1 METQLYPGIAFSPP
15 AALTDN
21 IGAGD
26 TIIPVS
32 DTGLFPPAPNLATI
46 GADEDG
52 ETILYAAKTAT
63 SLSGCTRGVEGTARA
78 WSAGEPIA
86 RNWTAKDHA
95 DLIAAVEEAR
105 EASDPAGTAAA
116 ALRGHQEDTAAHGM
130 LFAAKQDKLTGQPG
144 QTVGFGKD
152 GSAVAVPGWSNPN
165 LLDNWYFRD
174 PVNQRGQE
182 NYVDTRYTVDR
193 WCHSRST
200 ISIEEDGIGILWD
213 GTGANGLCYE
223 YIPIN
228 QIEPGQKY
236 TFSALVKDLGLICV
250 TASALSAPPP
260 AYTTLAFSPNAE
272 VRLEL
277 SEGSTNGN
285 QWMQCSIR
293 TYTTEKWVIKA
304 VKLEL
309 GAQQTLAH
317 QDAEGSWVLNDP
329 PPNKALELAKCQR
342 YQYIANAVG
351 NNIAHFGQGTTDS
364 SNSCVVIAMPI
375 PEMRAFPA
383 ISSVGNFELSSAED
397 DHLPVTGISVY
408 ISSQSGFIWLM
419 VKASGT
425 LTKGRLYRL
434 CAKSDKTARVIL
446 DANL

>member
-1 METQLYPGIAFSPP
+1 MLFC
-15 AALTDN
+15 LTAVLN
-21 IGAGD
+21 FYFVTFLSGD
-26 TIIPVS
+26 KAQAVH
-32 DTGLFPPAPNLATI
+32 APN
-46 GADEDG
+46 
-52 ETILYAAKTAT
+52 ILVAGGGQIDP
-63 SLSGCTRGVEGTARA
+63 SGFHAGVSQHIRQLHHI
-78 WSAGEPIA
+78 P
-86 RNWTAKDHA
+86 A
-95 DLIAAVEEAR
+95 DLVKR
-105 EASDPAGTAAA
+105 
-116 ALRGHQEDTAAHGM
+116 
-130 LFAAKQDKLTGQPG
+130 PG
-144 QTVGFGKD
+144 K
-152 GSAVAVPGWSNPN
+152 
-165 LLDNWYFRD
+165 
-174 PVNQRGQE
+174 E
-182 NYVDTRYTVDR
+182 
-193 WCHSRST
+193 
-200 ISIEEDGIGILWD
+200 
-213 GTGANGLCYE
+213 
-223 YIPIN
+223 
-228 QIEPGQKY
+228 
-236 TFSALVKDLGLICV
+236 VK
-250 TASALSAPPP
+250 
-260 AYTTLAFSPNAE
+260 
-272 VRLEL
+272 LEL

-364 SNSCVVIAMPI
+364 ANSCVVIAMPI